1 VGSKTGIRQSFA
13 APARNDCVEI
23 RGARQNN
30 LKGIDLDLPLG
41 KLTVV
46 TGPSGSGKSSLAF
59 ETIYAEGQRRYVETF
74 SPYMRQFLDR
84 MDKPRVDDIR
94 GIPPAIAIEQA
105 NPVKSS
111 RSTVGT
117 MTEINDYLKLLW
129 PHVAKAFCPNCG
141 REIRPETAQSIADQ
155 ILQDCAGKNVLITFW
170 VAVPPKTAPR
180 AFFDFLQQQ
189 GYLRVW
195 IDNQVVR
202 ADVAEPA
209 FGGQPLQVRTADAK
223 HERGRRGRAIQPVGS
238 TGCPPGA
245 ERTDPKIKRLG
256 ARVQVIQDRIAIG
269 EENRARIA
277 EAIETALRFGKGK
290 VNVIPV
296 EAGVSPAKSKN
307 AADAAATTAMPFSIG
322 WHCAYCDLD
331 IRPPTP
337 GLLSFNNP
345 LGACPECR
353 GFGRTISIDLNKAIP
368 DRRLSIKQGV
378 VRVFRGAEFGESQKD
393 LLRACAREEVDINV
407 PFEELPEA
415 DQDFVIEGEK
425 RSGDYT
431 EEDYEHDRWYG
442 VRGFF
447 RWLES
452 KTYKMHVRVLL
463 SRYRAYIT
471 CPRCKGGRYQPEALN
486 YKISIKPEIRTPKS
500 EIVLSLPEFQA
511 LPISDAHDFLRNI
524 EIPAPN
530 KTAQMLRDEIC
541 ARLNYLCEVGVSY
554 LTLDRSTRTLSG
566 GEVQRV
572 NLTTCL
578 GASLVNTLFVMDEP
592 SIGLHPRDVGQ
603 LVRVMRNLRDKGNT
617 LLVVEH
623 EEQIIRAADNLIDL
637 GPGRGEDGGELVW
650 NGPLDDFL
658 ARNGENVGSA
668 GASPAVSHASRDT
681 GIIFGGAPKTALEGA
696 RAPQSLTRDYLTNRK
711 SIRFPKSRRDWT
723 SSIKLVGARQHN
735 LKNIDVDLPLGVFAC
750 VTGVSGSGKSTLI
763 HDVLYRNL
771 LRARGQSSDHQPSQ
785 SYGSAGEPG
794 ACKSVIGAH
803 RIADVVMVDQLPL
816 ARTPR
821 STPILYLGLFDRVR
835 ELFAAR
841 PEAMAQGLTAG
852 AFSFNSGGGRCE
864 RCSGTGYEKIEMQ
877 FLSDLFV
884 RCAECEGKRFQP
896 HVLKVR
902 VQNKSI
908 HDVLELTV
916 SEAIEFFA
924 QIGETTIEPSLGAA
938 RPPLPGRERNEV
950 RVGRATEISNGLKVL
965 EEVGL
970 GYLRLGQPLNTLSGG
985 ESQRLKLVRH
995 LTQTENV
1002 LPASAL
1008 DGLRRG
1014 ERSTPMNREQASNDQ
1029 NRNGEAIGN
1038 LFIFDEPT
1046 TGLHFDDVAM
1056 LLQLFQRLVDRGHS
1070 IVVIEHNLEVIK
1082 CADWIIDLG
1091 PEAGEAGGEV
1101 VATGTPEEIA
1111 RVKHSHTGKFLRDV
1125 LGKGSAGML
1134 PAVRGI
1140 LPRATQRAYA
1150 NDGNEFT
1157 LGAAE
1162 KPSDSMPDGASRM
1175 LALPNQRADGGRDG
1189 AIQIHGAREHNLKNI
1204 DIKIP
1209 REQLVVITG
1218 LSGSGKSTLAFDILF
1233 AEGQRR
1239 FLDSMSPYA
1248 RQFVEQLEKPD
1259 VDLVSG
1265 LPPSVAIEQ
1274 RVTRGGGKSTVATVT
1289 EVYHFLRLLFA
1300 KTGTQFCPDCDLP
1313 VAKQSVASI
1322 VKQIEAAAN
1331 RAPVKVLAPL
1341 VKARKGFHTDVA
1353 HWAERQGFDTLYVD
1367 GRLVPISHFRK
1378 LERFIEHTIDVVVG
1392 MIDRRRVVH
1401 ARDIVR
1407 RALEIGRGT
1416 ARLLD
1421 SKNRLTV
1428 TSTEMSCPG
1437 CGRAFE
1443 ELDPRLFSFNSP
1455 HGACEEC
1462 GGFGE
1467 IWDRELQTAAN
1478 RDGESLLENELAAER
1493 ESEWIEEGEARECP
1507 SCHGS
1512 RLNAVARHVRV
1523 QGFTIDQFTNLSA
1536 SEAARAIDRLK
1547 FKGAH
1552 QTIAAGLLP
1561 EIQQRLL
1568 FMEKVGLGYL
1578 ALGRSAKT
1586 LSGGESQR
1594 IRLAAQLG
1602 SNLRG
1607 VLYVL
1612 DEPTIGL
1619 HPRDNLRLLETLTAL
1634 RNKGNS
1640 LVVVEHDD
1648 ETMRHADHIIDLG
1661 PRAGIHGGE
1670 VVVSGTLRDIERTP
1684 NSETA
1689 RCLKKP
1695 LCHPIRG
1702 SRRSLPDTENWIEIR
1717 SACAN
1722 NLKGIDVRFPVGRLS
1737 VITGI
1742 SGSGKSTLMH
1752 NVIWPAVCEQLK
1764 ERKRAGNG
1772 DLFKLVSGAEE
1783 IEAVYE
1789 VDQSPIGKTSR
1800 STPGTYVKVFD
1811 EIRGLYAQLPVSRV
1825 RGYSASRFSF
1835 NAEGGRC
1842 ETCKGQGAIKLE
1854 MNFLPSSYVPCE
1866 DCHGRRYNPQTL
1878 EVLYNEKS
1886 IGDVMEMTIEEAAQ
1900 FFSAHPK
1907 IARPLSLLLDTGLGY
1922 LKLGQPSPTL
1932 SGGEAQRLKLVTQLK
1947 RGVGRAADERIRKMR
1962 KPGSTLYL
1970 LEEPTI
1976 GLHMADIELLLN
1988 VLHRLVDEG
1997 NTVIVIEHNLSVI
2010 AEADY
2015 IVDLGPEAGD
2025 AGGDLVACGTPEQ
2038 VAKNRVSRTAPFLQK
2053 VLNQSATRVFST

>member
-1 VGSKTGIRQSFA
+1 MGSKIGNRESVTA
-13 APARNDCVEI
+13 ASRTDCIEI

-30 LKGIDLDLPLG
+30 LKGIDIDLPLG

-94 GIPPAIAIEQA
+94 GIPPAIAIEQS
-105 NPVKSS
+105 NPVKTS

-129 PHVAKAFCPNCG
+129 PRVARAFCPNCG
-141 REIRPETAQSIADQ
+141 REIRPETAQSIAEQ
-155 ILQDCAGKNVLITFW
+155 ILRDCAGKNILITFW
-170 VAVPPKTAPR
+170 VAVPVKTAPR
-180 AFFDFLQQQ
+180 TFFDFLQQQ

-195 IDNQVVR
+195 LEDEIVR
-202 ADVAEPA
+202 V
-209 FGGQPLQVRTADAK
+209 DA
-223 HERGRRGRAIQPVGS
+223 
-238 TGCPPGA
+238 
-245 ERTDPKIKRLG
+245 DPKIKRLG
-256 ARVQVIQDRIAIG
+256 ARVQVIQDRIAITG
-269 EENRARIA
+269 ENRPRLV

-290 VNVIPV
+290 VNVIPISENAQRPTSNV
-296 EAGVSPAKSKN
+296 QRSTDHSSPITDYSL
-307 AADAAATTAMPFSIG
+307 PFSTG
-322 WHCAYCDLD
+322 WHCAWCDLD

-337 GLLSFNNP
+337 GLFSFNNP

-353 GFGRTISIDLNKAIP
+353 GFGRTIAIDLNKAIP
-368 DRRLSIKQGV
+368 DRSLSIKQGA

-393 LLRACAREEVDINV
+393 LLRACAREEIDINV
-407 PFEELPEA
+407 PFEELPKA
-415 DQDFVIEGEK
+415 DQDFVIDGER

-431 EEDYEHDRWYG
+431 DEDYENDRWYG

-463 SRYRAYIT
+463 SRYRAYIR
-471 CPRCKGGRYQPEALN
+471 CPRCKGGRYQAETLN
-486 YKISIKPEIRTPKS
+486 YKISAIRDRQSAILLT
-500 EIVLSLPEFQA
+500 LPEFQA
-511 LPISDAHDFLRNI
+511 LSISDARDFLRNLH
-524 EIPAPN
+524 IPAGD

-541 ARLNYLCEVGVSY
+541 ARLNYLCEVGVGY

-578 GASLVNTLFVMDEP
+578 GASLVNALFVMDEP

-603 LVRVMRNLRDKGNT
+603 LVRVMHNLRDKGNT

-637 GPGRGEDGGELVW
+637 GPGRGEHGGELIW
-650 NGPLDDFL
+650 NGPLDSFL
-658 ARNGENVGSA
+658 GGSRSPNA
-668 GASPAVSHASRDT
+668 MASKIAQRSNLSRVAASDV
-681 GIIFGGAPKTALEGA
+681 ASSSEKPNHL
-696 RAPQSLTRDYLTNRK
+696 SLTRDYLTHRK
-711 SIRFPKSRRDWT
+711 SIPVPKLRRKWS
-723 SSIKLVGARQHN
+723 SSIKIIGARQHN
-735 LKNIDVDLPLGVFAC
+735 LKNIDVELPLGVFTC

-771 LRARGQSSDHQPSQ
+771 LRTRGHSSDHQPSVAA
-785 SYGSAGEPG
+785 GTHGFAGEPG
-794 ACKSVIGAH
+794 ACKSVTGAH
-803 RIADVVMVDQLPL
+803 RIRDVMMMDQSPL

-835 ELFAAR
+835 ELFAAQ

-852 AFSFNSGGGRCE
+852 AFSFNSGNGRCE

-896 HVLKVR
+896 HVLKVQLR
-902 VQNKSI
+902 GKSI
-908 HDVLELTV
+908 HEVFQLTV
-916 SEAIEFFA
+916 SEAIHFFSQIDDERGA
-924 QIGETTIEPSLGAA
+924 QISD
-938 RPPLPGRERNEV
+938 
-950 RVGRATEISNGLKVL
+950 GLKVL

-995 LTQTENV
+995 LSD
-1002 LPASAL
+1002 AS
-1008 DGLRRG
+1008 
-1014 ERSTPMNREQASNDQ
+1014 ET
-1029 NRNGEAIGN
+1029 GN

-1056 LLQLFQRLVDRGHS
+1056 LLRLFQRLVDRGHS

-1082 CADWIIDLG
+1082 CADWIVDLG

-1101 VATGTPEEIA
+1101 VATGTPEQIAEIE
-1111 RVKHSHTGKFLRDV
+1111 KSHTGKFVRPALSKSSKALFVIPSRGD
-1125 LGKGSAGML
+1125 GEGSHKVSREL
-1134 PAVRGI
+1134 KRSF
-1140 LPRATQRAYA
+1140 AYA
-1150 NDGNEFT
+1150 QDDNVE
-1157 LGAAE
+1157 LARAAE
-1162 KPSDSMPDGASRM
+1162 TAPRF
-1175 LALPNQRADGGRDG
+1175 RAVGRNG
-1189 AIQIHGAREHNLKNI
+1189 AIHVHGAREHNLKNI
-1204 DIKIP
+1204 DVQIP

-1322 VKQIEAAAN
+1322 VKQIEAAAK
-1331 RAPVKVLAPL
+1331 RGPLKVLAPL

-1353 HWAERQGFDTLYVD
+1353 HWAERQEFDMLYVD
-1367 GRLVPISHFRK
+1367 GKLVPIRNFRR
-1378 LERFIEHTIDVVVG
+1378 LERFKEHTIDVVAGV
-1392 MIDRRRVVH
+1392 IDRKRIAD
-1401 ARDIVR
+1401 AREIAR

-1428 TSTEMSCPG
+1428 MSTEMSCPN

-1455 HGACEEC
+1455 HGACEAC

-1467 IWDRELQTAAN
+1467 IWDQDLQTGDS
-1478 RDGESLLENELAAER
+1478 RDSESVLENELAAER
-1493 ESEWIEEGEARECP
+1493 ESEWIKEGEARECP

-1523 QGFTIDQFTNLSA
+1523 QGYTIDQFTNLSA
-1536 SEAARAIDRLK
+1536 GEAARRIDRLK
-1547 FKGAH
+1547 FKGTH

-1561 EIQQRLL
+1561 EIQQRLR

-1619 HPRDNLRLLETLTAL
+1619 HPRDNVRLLETLTAL

-1640 LVVVEHDD
+1640 LIIVEHDE
-1648 ETMRHADHIIDLG
+1648 ETMRRADHIVDLG
-1661 PRAGIHGGE
+1661 PRAGIRGGE
-1670 VVVSGTLRDIERTP
+1670 VVATGTLRDIERNP

-1689 RCLKKP
+1689 RCLKAP
-1695 LCHPIRG
+1695 VRHPIRG
-1702 SRRSLPDTENWIEIR
+1702 SRRSLRGVETWIEVR
-1717 SACAN
+1717 GARVH
-1722 NLKGIDVRFPVGRLS
+1722 NLKNIDVRFPVGRLS

-1752 NVIWPAVCEQLK
+1752 DVIFPTVRVSLGSA
-1764 ERKRAGNG
+1764 RIPRAGERVSQSRTSSTK
-1772 DLFKLVSGAEE
+1772 DSESYFKESLFRRDAETNTQDACASQ

-1811 EIRGLYAQLPVSRV
+1811 EIRNLYAQLPVSRV

-1842 ETCKGQGAIKLE
+1842 ETCKGQGVIKLE

-1866 DCHGRRYNPQTL
+1866 DCRGRRYNPQTL

-1886 IGDVMEMTIEEAAQ
+1886 IGDVMEMTIE
-1900 FFSAHPK
+1900 
-1907 IARPLSLLLDTGLGY
+1907 
-1922 LKLGQPSPTL
+1922 
-1932 SGGEAQRLKLVTQLK
+1932 
-1947 RGVGRAADERIRKMR
+1947 
-1962 KPGSTLYL
+1962 
-1970 LEEPTI
+1970 
-1976 GLHMADIELLLN
+1976 
-1988 VLHRLVDEG
+1988 
-1997 NTVIVIEHNLSVI
+1997 
-2010 AEADY
+2010 
-2015 IVDLGPEAGD
+2015 
-2025 AGGDLVACGTPEQ
+2025 
-2038 VAKNRVSRTAPFLQK
+2038 
-2053 VLNQSATRVFST
+2053 

>member
-1 VGSKTGIRQSFA
+1 MGRKQGLA

-129 PHVAKAFCPNCG
+129 PHVATAFCPNCG

-202 ADVAEPA
+202 VDV
-209 FGGQPLQVRTADAK
+209 
-223 HERGRRGRAIQPVGS
+223 
-238 TGCPPGA
+238 
-245 ERTDPKIKRLG
+245 DPKIKRLG

-290 VNVIPV
+290 INVIAIL
-296 EAGVSPAKSKN
+296 ENAQHSTDQESPITN
-307 AADAAATTAMPFSIG
+307 HEFPFSIG

-345 LGACPECR
+345 LGACPKCR
-353 GFGRTISIDLNKAIP
+353 GFGRTVSIDLNKAIP

-393 LLRACAREEVDINV
+393 LLRACAREEVDSNV

-415 DQDFVIEGEK
+415 DQHFVIEGEK
-425 RSGDYT
+425 RSGNYT

-471 CPRCKGGRYQPEALN
+471 CPSCKGGRYQPEALN
-486 YKISIKPEIRTPKS
+486 YKISTKSEIRNPES
-500 EIVLSLPEFQA
+500 EIVLSIPEFQG
-511 LPISDAHDFLRNI
+511 LPISDARDFLRNI
-524 EIPAPN
+524 EIPASN

-603 LVRVMRNLRDKGNT
+603 LVRVMHNLRDKGNT

-637 GPGRGEDGGELVW
+637 GPGRGEQGGELVW
-650 NGPLDDFL
+650 NGTLDDFL
-658 ARNGENVGSA
+658 ASNGRKVASA
-668 GASPAVSHASRDT
+668 C
-681 GIIFGGAPKTALEGA
+681 
-696 RAPQSLTRDYLTNRK
+696 APQSLTRDYLAGKK
-711 SIRFPKSRRDWT
+711 SIPVPKSRRNST
-723 SSIKLVGARQHN
+723 SSIKIVGARQHN
-735 LKNIDVDLPLGVFAC
+735 LKNIDVDLPLGVFTC

-771 LRARGQSSDHQPSQ
+771 LRARGQSSDQ
-785 SYGSAGEPG
+785 EPG

-803 RIADVVMVDQLPL
+803 RMADVVMVDQAPL

-835 ELFAAR
+835 ELFAAQ
-841 PEAMAQGLTAG
+841 PEAMARGLTPG
-852 AFSFNSGGGRCE
+852 AFSFNSGSGRCE

-884 RCAECEGKRFQP
+884 RCAECEGKRFQA

-902 VQNKSI
+902 LHGKSI

-916 SEAIEFFA
+916 SEAIQFFA
-924 QIGETTIEPSLGAA
+924 QIDDERGAQ
-938 RPPLPGRERNEV
+938 
-950 RVGRATEISNGLKVL
+950 ISSGLSVL

-985 ESQRLKLVRH
+985 ESQRLKLVGY
-995 LTQTENV
+995 LAQTENV
-1002 LPASAL
+1002 QCL
-1008 DGLRRG
+1008 
-1014 ERSTPMNREQASNDQ
+1014 TPINREAASNAQRQD
-1029 NRNGEAIGN
+1029 GKAIGN

-1046 TGLHFDDVAM
+1046 TGLHFDDVAT
-1056 LLQLFQRLVDRGHS
+1056 LLQLFHRLVDCGHS

-1101 VATGTPEEIA
+1101 VATGTPEQIA
-1111 RVKHSHTGKFLRDV
+1111 KIEQSHTGKFLRRV
-1125 LGKGSAGML
+1125 LTKSL
-1134 PAVRGI
+1134 
-1140 LPRATQRAYA
+1140 
-1150 NDGNEFT
+1150 E
-1157 LGAAE
+1157 
-1162 KPSDSMPDGASRM
+1162 
-1175 LALPNQRADGGRDG
+1175 ALPVTPSTESFRGQGPHKSLRELERSFIYAQDDSVELARAADTAPPFRALGRNG
-1189 AIQIHGAREHNLKNI
+1189 VIHVHGAREHNLKNI

-1209 REQLVVITG
+1209 RERLVVITG

-1248 RQFVEQLEKPD
+1248 RQFVEQLEKPE

-1313 VAKQSVASI
+1313 VAKQNVASI
-1322 VKQIEAAAN
+1322 VKQVEAAAK
-1331 RAPVKVLAPL
+1331 PGPLKVLAPL

-1353 HWAERQGFDTLYVD
+1353 QWAERQGFDALFVD

-1378 LERFIEHTIDVVVG
+1378 LERFKEHTIDVVVG
-1392 MIDRRRVVH
+1392 TIDRRRIAY
-1401 ARDIVR
+1401 ARDVVR

-1467 IWDRELQTAAN
+1467 IWHRDLQTAAS
-1478 RDGESLLENELAAER
+1478 RDGESLLESELAAER
-1493 ESEWIEEGEARECP
+1493 ESEWIEEGEARDCP
-1507 SCHGS
+1507 SCRGS

-1523 QGFTIDQFTNLSA
+1523 QGYTIDQFTDLSA
-1536 SEAARAIDRLK
+1536 SEAARTVDRLK
-1547 FKGAH
+1547 FKGPH
-1552 QTIAAGLLP
+1552 QTIAAGLVP
-1561 EIQQRLL
+1561 EIQQRLR

-1670 VVVSGTLRDIERTP
+1670 VVITGTLRDVAKNP
-1684 NSETA
+1684 KSETA
-1689 RCLKKP
+1689 RCLNTP
-1695 LCHPIRG
+1695 LCHPTRG
-1702 SRRSLPDTENWIEIR
+1702 SRRSLRDTENWIEIR
-1717 SACAN
+1717 GARAN

-1752 NVIWPAVCEQLK
+1752 DVLLPAVRASLGSA
-1764 ERKRAGNG
+1764 RVSRAGERVPRSRTSSTVAKNSELYFKES
-1772 DLFKLVSGAEE
+1772 LFRRDAETNTRDACAIQKIRATRV

-1811 EIRGLYAQLPVSRV
+1811 EIRNLYAQLPVSRV

-1842 ETCKGQGAIKLE
+1842 ETCKGQGVIKLE

-1866 DCHGRRYNPQTL
+1866 DCHGRRYNPQT
-1878 EVLYNEKS
+1878 
-1886 IGDVMEMTIEEAAQ
+1886 
-1900 FFSAHPK
+1900 
-1907 IARPLSLLLDTGLGY
+1907 
-1922 LKLGQPSPTL
+1922 
-1932 SGGEAQRLKLVTQLK
+1932 
-1947 RGVGRAADERIRKMR
+1947 
-1962 KPGSTLYL
+1962 
-1970 LEEPTI
+1970 
-1976 GLHMADIELLLN
+1976 
-1988 VLHRLVDEG
+1988 
-1997 NTVIVIEHNLSVI
+1997 
-2010 AEADY
+2010 
-2015 IVDLGPEAGD
+2015 
-2025 AGGDLVACGTPEQ
+2025 
-2038 VAKNRVSRTAPFLQK
+2038 
-2053 VLNQSATRVFST
+2053 

>member
-1 VGSKTGIRQSFA
+1 MGSKIASTEHLRL
-13 APARNDCVEI
+13 PVARDCIEI

-30 LKGIDLDLPLG
+30 LKGVDVDLPLG

-129 PHVAKAFCPNCG
+129 PRVARAFCPSCD
-141 REIRPETAQSIADQ
+141 REIRPETAQSISQ
-155 ILQDCAGKNVLITFW
+155 QVLHDCAGKTVLVTFW
-170 VAVPPKTAPR
+170 VVVPPKTEPR
-180 AFFDFLQQQ
+180 KFFEFLQQQ

-195 IDNQVVR
+195 IDNQIVR
-202 ADVAEPA
+202 VDV
-209 FGGQPLQVRTADAK
+209 
-223 HERGRRGRAIQPVGS
+223 
-238 TGCPPGA
+238 
-245 ERTDPKIKRLG
+245 DPKLKRLG
-256 ARVQVIQDRIAIG
+256 GRVQVVQDRITVS
-269 EENRARIA
+269 EENRARLV
-277 EAIETALRFGKGK
+277 EAVETALRFGKGK
-290 VNVIPV
+290 VNIIPSS
-296 EAGVSPAKSKN
+296 EN
-307 AADAAATTAMPFSIG
+307 AQRPTDHRSLITDHELPFSTG
-322 WHCAYCDLD
+322 WHCAHCDLD

-337 GLLSFNNP
+337 GLFSFNNP

-353 GFGRTISIDLNKAIP
+353 GFGRTIAIDLNKAIP
-368 DRRLSIKQGV
+368 NRRLSIKQGV
-378 VRVFRGAEFGESQKD
+378 VRVFRGAEFGESHKD
-393 LLRACAREEVDINV
+393 LLRACARKEIDINV
-407 PFEELPEA
+407 PFEELPKA
-415 DQDFVIEGEK
+415 DQNFVIEGEK
-425 RSGDYT
+425 RSGGYT
-431 EEDYEHDRWYG
+431 DEDYENDRWYG
-442 VRGFF
+442 VCGFF

-471 CPRCKGGRYQPEALN
+471 CPSCNGGRYQPEALN
-486 YKISIKPEIRTPKS
+486 YKISAKS
-500 EIVLSLPEFQA
+500 EIRNSKSEIQLTLPEFQA
-511 LPISDAHDFLRNI
+511 LSISDARDFLTAI
-524 EIPAPN
+524 EVPSN
-530 KTAQMLRDEIC
+530 DSTARMLADEIC
-541 ARLNYLCEVGVSY
+541 VRLNYLCEVGVGY

-592 SIGLHPRDVGQ
+592 SIGLHPRDVGR
-603 LVRVMRNLRDKGNT
+603 LVRVMHNLRDKGNT

-623 EEQIIRAADNLIDL
+623 EEQIIRAADNLIDV
-637 GPGRGEDGGELVW
+637 GPGRGEHGGELVW
-650 NGPLDDFL
+650 NGTLDQFL
-658 ARNGENVGSA
+658 NGSRSSNAMATKIAERSSSGRVA
-668 GASPAVSHASRDT
+668 AFDIASSSEKPIR
-681 GIIFGGAPKTALEGA
+681 
-696 RAPQSLTRDYLTNRK
+696 RSLTRDYLTNRK
-711 SIRFPKSRRDWT
+711 SISVPTSRRKWT
-723 SSIKLVGARQHN
+723 SSIKIVGARQHN
-735 LKNIDVDLPLGVFAC
+735 LKSIDADLPIGVFTC
-750 VTGVSGSGKSTLI
+750 VSGVSGSGKSTLI

-771 LRARGQSSDHQPSQ
+771 LIAKGQSSDSD
-785 SYGSAGEPG
+785 PG
-794 ACKSVIGAH
+794 ACKSVTGAH
-803 RIADVVMVDQLPL
+803 RVRDVIMVDQAPL

-821 STPILYLGLFDRVR
+821 STPLLYLGLYDRVR
-835 ELFAAR
+835 ELFAAQ
-841 PEAMAQGLTAG
+841 PEAMSQGLTAG
-852 AFSFNSGGGRCE
+852 TFSFNSGSGRCE

-896 HVLKVR
+896 HVLKVQLR
-902 VQNKSI
+902 GKSI
-908 HDVLELTV
+908 HDLLKLTV
-916 SEAIEFFA
+916 SEAIAFFA
-924 QIGETTIEPSLGAA
+924 QIGENKTLCEPLG
-938 RPPLPGRERNEV
+938 
-950 RVGRATEISNGLKVL
+950 VL
-965 EEVGL
+965 EELGL

-985 ESQRLKLVRH
+985 ESQRLKLVGH
-995 LTQTENV
+995 LAETDNAQ
-1002 LPASAL
+1002 
-1008 DGLRRG
+1008 
-1014 ERSTPMNREQASNDQ
+1014 RSTPNVQRPIDGQSAIHSSQ
-1029 NRNGEAIGN
+1029 CAIGN

-1056 LLQLFQRLVDRGHS
+1056 LLRLFQRLVDRGHS

-1091 PEAGEAGGEV
+1091 PEAGDAGGDV
-1101 VATGTPEEIA
+1101 VAVGTPQQIA
-1111 RVKHSHTGKFLRDV
+1111 TIEKSHTGKFLRQVLSKSGRALDV
-1125 LGKGSAGML
+1125 IPSREDGEA
-1134 PAVRGI
+1134 
-1140 LPRATQRAYA
+1140 PRKVPRELERSFAYA
-1150 NDGNEFT
+1150 QDDNVEMAR
-1157 LGAAE
+1157 AAE
-1162 KPSDSMPDGASRM
+1162 EASHF
-1175 LALPNQRADGGRDG
+1175 LVNGVNG
-1189 AIQIHGAREHNLKNI
+1189 AIQVHGAREHNLKNI
-1204 DIKIP
+1204 DVKIP
-1209 REQLVVITG
+1209 REQMVVITG

-1313 VAKQSVASI
+1313 VEKQSLATI
-1322 VKQIEAAAN
+1322 AKQIESTAK
-1331 RAPVKVLAPL
+1331 RGRVRVLAPL
-1341 VKARKGFHTDVA
+1341 VKARKGFHTEVA
-1353 HWAERQGFDTLYVD
+1353 RWAERQGFDTLYVD
-1367 GRLVPISHFRK
+1367 GKLVPISRFRK
-1378 LERFIEHTIDVVVG
+1378 LERFKEHTIDVVVG
-1392 MIDRRRVVH
+1392 LIDRKRI
-1401 ARDIVR
+1401 AETRDVVR

-1416 ARLLD
+1416 GRLLD
-1421 SKNRLTV
+1421 SKGRLTV
-1428 TSTEMSCPG
+1428 VSTEMSCPN

-1467 IWDRELQTAAN
+1467 IWDQDLQTAASP
-1478 RDGESLLENELAAER
+1478 DGESVLETELAAER

-1523 QGFTIDQFTNLSA
+1523 QGYNIDQLTKLSA
-1536 SEAARAIDRLK
+1536 SEAARKIEKLK
-1547 FKGAH
+1547 FRGTH
-1552 QTIAAGLLP
+1552 QTIAGGLVP
-1561 EIQQRLL
+1561 EIQQRLR

-1619 HPRDNLRLLETLTAL
+1619 HPRDNLRLLDTLTAL

-1640 LVVVEHDD
+1640 LIIVEHDE
-1648 ETMRHADHIIDLG
+1648 ETMRRADHIVDLG
-1661 PRAGIHGGE
+1661 PRAGVHGGE
-1670 VVVSGTLRDIERTP
+1670 VVVTGTLGDVEG
-1684 NSETA
+1684 NAHSETA
-1689 RCLKKP
+1689 RCLKSP

-1702 SRRSLPDTENWIEIR
+1702 SRRSLRDVENWIEVR
-1717 SACAN
+1717 GASAN
-1722 NLKGIDVRFPVGRLS
+1722 NLKDIDVRFPLGRLS

-1752 NVIWPAVCEQLK
+1752 DVIWPAVCEQLK
-1764 ERKRAGNG
+1764 QRKRAGNG
-1772 DLFKLVSGAEE
+1772 DLFKLVSGAQE

-1800 STPGTYVKVFD
+1800 STPGTYIKVFD
-1811 EIRGLYAQLPVSRV
+1811 EIRNLYAQLPVSRV

-1842 ETCKGQGAIKLE
+1842 ETCKGQGVIKLE
-1854 MNFLPSSYVPCE
+1854 MNFLPRSYVPCE
-1866 DCHGRRYNPQTL
+1866 GCGGKRYNPQTL
-1878 EVLYNEKS
+1878 EVLYNDKS
-1886 IGDVMEMTIEEAAQ
+1886 IGDVMEMTIEEAAE

-1907 IARPLSLLLDTGLGY
+1907 IARALSLLVDTGLGY

-1947 RGVGRAADERIRKMR
+1947 RGVSRAADERIRKMR
-1962 KPGSTLYL
+1962 RPGSTLYL

-1976 GLHMADIELLLN
+1976 GLHMADIELLLK

-2015 IVDLGPEAGD
+2015 IVDLGPEAGAD
-2025 AGGDLVACGTPEQ
+2025 GGKVVACGTPEQ
-2038 VAKNRVSRTAPFLQK
+2038 VAKNRVSRTAPFLRK
-2053 VLNQSATRVFST
+2053 VLNRSRAKAALSS

>member
-1 VGSKTGIRQSFA
+1 
-13 APARNDCVEI
+13 
-23 RGARQNN
+23 
-30 LKGIDLDLPLG
+30 
-41 KLTVV
+41 
-46 TGPSGSGKSSLAF
+46 
-59 ETIYAEGQRRYVETF
+59 
-74 SPYMRQFLDR
+74 
-84 MDKPRVDDIR
+84 
-94 GIPPAIAIEQA
+94 
-105 NPVKSS
+105 
-111 RSTVGT
+111 

-129 PHVAKAFCPNCG
+129 PRIAHAFCPSCS
-141 REIRPETAQSIADQ
+141 REIRPETAQSVAEQVFGHFEGRGGSPNRSRAIEVNRPYLGPDNEK
-155 ILQDCAGKNVLITFW
+155 IVLITFW
-170 VAVPPKTAPR
+170 VAVPSETEPR
-180 AFFDFLQQQ
+180 EFFDFLQQQ

-195 IDNQVVR
+195 IDNKVVR
-202 ADVAEPA
+202 VD
-209 FGGQPLQVRTADAK
+209 
-223 HERGRRGRAIQPVGS
+223 
-238 TGCPPGA
+238 
-245 ERTDPKIKRLG
+245 DPNSKIKRLG
-256 ARVQVIQDRIAIG
+256 ARVQVVQDRIAITR
-269 EENRARIA
+269 ENRGRLV

-290 VNVIPV
+290 INVIQISENAERPAPDAQRRTGPRPV
-296 EAGVSPAKSKN
+296 RRSLGEGGSLIT
-307 AADAAATTAMPFSIG
+307 DHQFPFSTG
-322 WHCAYCDLD
+322 WHCAWCDLD
-331 IRPPTP
+331 IRPPTV
-337 GLLSFNNP
+337 GLFSFNNP
-345 LGACPECR
+345 LGACPDCR
-353 GFGRTISIDLNKAIP
+353 GFGRTIAIDLNKAIP
-368 DRRLSIKQGV
+368 DRSLSIKQGV
-378 VRVFRGAEFGESQKD
+378 VRVFRGVEFGESQKD
-393 LLRACAREEVDINV
+393 LLRACAREEININV
-407 PFEELPEA
+407 PFDELPKA
-415 DQDFVIEGEK
+415 DQDFVIEGER
-425 RSGDYT
+425 RSGEYT
-431 EEDYEHDRWYG
+431 DEDYEDDRWYG

-463 SRYRAYIT
+463 SRYRAYVT
-471 CPRCKGGRYQPEALN
+471 CPKCNGGRYQPEALN
-486 YKISIKPEIRTPKS
+486 YRISSATVSVTNGRNRKAEACAT
-500 EIVLSLPEFQA
+500 LTLPQFQA
-511 LPISDAHDFLRNI
+511 LSISDARDLLRAI
-524 EIPAPN
+524 EGSPDD

-541 ARLNYLCEVGVSY
+541 ARLNYLCEVGVGY

-578 GASLVNTLFVMDEP
+578 GASLANTLFVMDEP

-603 LVRVMRNLRDKGNT
+603 LVRVMHNLRDKGNT

-637 GPGRGEDGGELVW
+637 GPGRGEHGGDLVW
-650 NGPLDDFL
+650 NGPLEEFISRDY
-658 ARNGENVGSA
+658 ANPGSA
-668 GASPAVSHASRDT
+668 RILPSRTFQGHAS
-681 GIIFGGAPKTALEGA
+681 GAEFKAKRFHTQKSSSPQNVATSTLQAC
-696 RAPQSLTRDYLTNRK
+696 APQSLTRDYLTNRK
-711 SIRFPKSRRDWT
+711 SISIPKTRRKWT
-723 SSIKLVGARQHN
+723 SSVNILGAREHN
-735 LKNIDVDLPLGVFAC
+735 LKNIDVELPLGVFTC

-771 LRARGQSSDHQPSQ
+771 LRAKGQSSDQES
-785 SYGSAGEPG
+785 G
-794 ACKSVIGAH
+794 ACKSITGTH
-803 RIADVVMVDQLPL
+803 RIGDVVMVNQSLL

-821 STPILYLGLFDRVR
+821 STPILYLGLFDQVR
-835 ELFAAR
+835 ELFAAQ
-841 PEAMAQGLTAG
+841 PEAMAQGLTASS
-852 AFSFNSGGGRCE
+852 FSFNSGNGRCE

-877 FLSDLFV
+877 FLSDLYV

-902 VQNKSI
+902 LHEKSI

-916 SEAIEFFA
+916 SEAIQFFA
-924 QIGETTIEPSLGAA
+924 QTAEDCGA
-938 RPPLPGRERNEV
+938 R
-950 RVGRATEISNGLKVL
+950 ISNGLKVL
-965 EEVGL
+965 DEVGL

-985 ESQRLKLVRH
+985 ESQRLKLVGH
-995 LTQTENV
+995 LSD
-1002 LPASAL
+1002 AS
-1008 DGLRRG
+1008 GTR
-1014 ERSTPMNREQASNDQ
+1014 
-1029 NRNGEAIGN
+1029 N

-1070 IVVIEHNLEVIK
+1070 LVVIEHNLEVIK

-1091 PEAGEAGGEV
+1091 PEAGDAGGEV
-1101 VATGTPEEIA
+1101 VATGTPEEITK
-1111 RVKHSHTGKFLRDV
+1111 VENSHTGKFLRDV
-1125 LGKGSAGML
+1125 LGSAGAS
-1134 PAVRGI
+1134 PAARGAP
-1140 LPRATQRAYA
+1140 PRTHAISRYA
-1150 NDGNEFT
+1150 DEDGEPA
-1157 LGAAE
+1157 LRAAE
-1162 KPSDSMPDGASRM
+1162 EPFDEASNGTGEAPAPPKRKT
-1175 LALPNQRADGGRDG
+1175 NGE
-1189 AIQIHGAREHNLKNI
+1189 IHVRGAREHNLKNI
-1204 DIKIP
+1204 DLKIP

-1218 LSGSGKSTLAFDILF
+1218 LSGSGKSTVAFDILF

-1259 VDLVSG
+1259 VDLVTG
-1265 LPPSVAIEQ
+1265 LPPTVAIEQ

-1289 EVYHFLRLLFA
+1289 EIYHFLRLLFA

-1313 VAKQSVASI
+1313 VQKQSAASI
-1322 VKQIEAAAN
+1322 VKQIETAAK
-1331 RAPVKVLAPL
+1331 RGPLKVLAPL
-1341 VKARKGFHTDVA
+1341 VKARKGFHSDVA
-1353 HWAERQGFDTLYVD
+1353 RWAERQGFDTLYVD
-1367 GRLVPISHFRK
+1367 GKLVPVAQFRK
-1378 LERFIEHTIDVVVG
+1378 LERFKEHTIDVVVG
-1392 MIDRRRVVH
+1392 VIDRRRIDN
-1401 ARDIVR
+1401 ARDITR
-1407 RALEIGRGT
+1407 RALDIGRGT

-1421 SKNRLTV
+1421 SRNRLTV
-1428 TSTEMSCPG
+1428 VSTEMSCPN

-1455 HGACEEC
+1455 HGMCEEC

-1467 IWDRELQTAAN
+1467 IWDKDVQTGAN
-1478 RDGESLLENELAAER
+1478 RDGESVLENELAAER
-1493 ESEWIEEGEARECP
+1493 ESEWIDEGEARECP

-1512 RLNAVARHVRV
+1512 RLNAEARHVQV
-1523 QGFTIDQFTNLSA
+1523 HGYTIDQFTDLSA
-1536 SEAARAIDRLK
+1536 GEAARAIGKLK
-1547 FKGAH
+1547 FKGRD
-1552 QTIAAGLLP
+1552 QTVAAGLIP
-1561 EIQQRLL
+1561 EVEQRLR
-1568 FMEKVGLGYL
+1568 FMETVGLGYL

-1619 HPRDNLRLLETLTAL
+1619 HPRDNQRLLETLTAL

-1640 LVVVEHDD
+1640 LIVVEHDE

-1670 VVVSGTLRDIERTP
+1670 VVVSGTLSDVQKNR

-1689 RCLKKP
+1689 RCLKSQP
-1695 LCHPIRG
+1695 CHPIRG
-1702 SRRSLPDTENWIEIR
+1702 SRRSLRDVENWIEIR
-1717 SACAN
+1717 GARAN
-1722 NLKGIDVRFPVGRLS
+1722 NLKDIDVRFPVGRLS

-1752 NVIWPAVCEQLK
+1752 EELLPRIRETLGSARLQ
-1764 ERKRAGNG
+1764 RAGEGILPSRTSQLRLWDDKIGKKKSSLPQNAATST
-1772 DLFKLVSGAEE
+1772 LQACAPQNVNW

-1811 EIRGLYAQLPVSRV
+1811 EIRNLYAQLPVSRM

-1842 ETCKGQGAIKLE
+1842 ETCKGQGVIKLE
-1854 MNFLPSSYVPCE
+1854 MSFLPSSYVSCE
-1866 DCHGRRYNPQTL
+1866 DCHGSRYNAQTL

-1907 IARPLSLLLDTGLGY
+1907 IARPLSLLVDTGLGY

-1947 RGVGRAADERIRKMR
+1947 RGVSRAANERIRKMR

-2015 IVDLGPEAGD
+2015 IVDLGPEAG
-2025 AGGDLVACGTPEQ
+2025 ANGGEVVACGTPEQ
-2038 VAKNRVSRTAPFLQK
+2038 VAKNRVSRTAPFLRK
-2053 VLNQSATRVFST
+2053 VLNILRATTPLLSRAERRTTPSKSP

>member
-1 VGSKTGIRQSFA
+1 MGSKVAEKKCLTAVA
-13 APARNDCVEI
+13 AATCIEI

-30 LKGIDLDLPLG
+30 LKGVDLDLPLG

-129 PHVAKAFCPNCG
+129 PRVAKAFCPSCG
-141 REIRPETAQSIADQ
+141 REIRPETAKSIADEV
-155 ILQDCAGKNVLITFW
+155 LRDCADKNVLITFW
-170 VAVPPKTAPR
+170 VAVPAKTEPR
-180 AFFDFLQQQ
+180 TFFEFLQQQ

-195 IDNQVVR
+195 IDNEVVR
-202 ADVAEPA
+202 V
-209 FGGQPLQVRTADAK
+209 DA
-223 HERGRRGRAIQPVGS
+223 
-238 TGCPPGA
+238 
-245 ERTDPKIKRLG
+245 DPKKVKRLG
-256 ARVQVIQDRIAIG
+256 ARVQVVQDRIAIT
-269 EENRARIA
+269 EENRTRLV
-277 EAIETALRFGKGK
+277 EALETALRFGKGK
-290 VNVIPV
+290 VNIVAV
-296 EAGVSPAKSKN
+296 EAAVSAANQTN
-307 AADAAATTAMPFSIG
+307 AAGTAATTVSEHPFSTG
-322 WHCAYCDLD
+322 WHCPHCDVD

-337 GLLSFNNP
+337 GLFTFNNP
-345 LGACPECR
+345 LGACPGCR
-353 GFGRTISIDLNKAIP
+353 GFGRTITIDLNKAIP
-368 DRRLSIKQGV
+368 DRSRSIKQGV
-378 VRVFRGAEFGESQKD
+378 VRVFRGNEFGNSQKD
-393 LLRACAREEVDINV
+393 LLRACAREEIDISV
-407 PFEELPEA
+407 PFEELPKA
-415 DQDFVIEGEK
+415 DQEFVISGEK
-425 RSGDYT
+425 RSGEYT
-431 EEDYEHDRWYG
+431 EDDYENDRWYG

-452 KTYKMHVRVLL
+452 QVYKMHMRVLL
-463 SRYRAYIT
+463 SRYRAYTT
-471 CPRCKGGRYQPEALN
+471 CPSCNGGRFQPEALN
-486 YKISIKPEIRTPKS
+486 YKIVVGKD
-500 EIVLSLPEFQA
+500 LFALPEFAA
-511 LPISDAHDFLRNI
+511 LSISGARDLLAKI
-524 EIPAPN
+524 EISSGDS
-530 KTAQMLRDEIC
+530 TAGMLRDEIC

-592 SIGLHPRDVGQ
+592 SIGLHPRDIGR
-603 LVRVMRNLRDKGNT
+603 LVRVMHNLRDRGNT

-623 EEQIIRAADNLIDL
+623 EEQIIRAADNLIDI
-637 GPGRGEDGGELVW
+637 GPGRGERGGELVF
-650 NGPLDDFL
+650 NGTLDQLLF
-658 ARNGENVGSA
+658 RKN
-668 GASPAVSHASRDT
+668 
-681 GIIFGGAPKTALEGA
+681 
-696 RAPQSLTRDYLTNRK
+696 SLTGAYLSGRK
-711 SIRFPKSRRDWT
+711 TIPVPKKRRRST
-723 SSIKLVGARQHN
+723 SSIKITGAREHN
-735 LKNIDVDLPLGVFAC
+735 LKNIDVDLPLGVFTC

-771 LRARGQSSDHQPSQ
+771 LIAKGQATDQE
-785 SYGSAGEPG
+785 AG
-794 ACKSVIGAH
+794 ACKSVSGAH
-803 RIADVVMVDQLPL
+803 RIGEVVMVDQSSL

-821 STPILYLGLFDRVR
+821 STPILYLGLYDRVR
-835 ELFAAR
+835 ELFAAQ
-841 PEAMAQGLTAG
+841 PEAMSQGLTAS
-852 AFSFNSGGGRCE
+852 AFSFNSGSGRCE
-864 RCSGTGYEKIEMQ
+864 RCSGTGFEKIEMQ
-877 FLSDLFV
+877 FLSDLYV
-884 RCAECEGKRFQP
+884 RCAECEGKRFQT
-896 HVLKVR
+896 HVLKIKLHG
-902 VQNKSI
+902 KSI

-916 SEAIEFFA
+916 SQAIQFFA
-924 QIGETTIEPSLGAA
+924 QIGEEKTLSD
-938 RPPLPGRERNEV
+938 PLD
-950 RVGRATEISNGLKVL
+950 VL
-965 EEVGL
+965 DEVGL

-995 LTQTENV
+995 LAESKTAADVEGNG
-1002 LPASAL
+1002 
-1008 DGLRRG
+1008 DGAR
-1014 ERSTPMNREQASNDQ
+1014 
-1029 NRNGEAIGN
+1029 GN

-1056 LLQLFQRLVDRGHS
+1056 LLQVFQRLVERGNS
-1070 IVVIEHNLEVIK
+1070 IIVIEHNLEVIK
-1082 CADWIIDLG
+1082 SADWIVDLG
-1091 PEAGEAGGEV
+1091 PEAGDDGGEV
-1101 VATGTPEEIA
+1101 VGVGTPEQIA
-1111 RVKHSHTGKFLRDV
+1111 KIDNSHTGRFLRNV
-1125 LGKGSAGML
+1125 IPSGKASPARTEGPRKSARKFERSF
-1134 PAVRGI
+1134 AC
-1140 LPRATQRAYA
+1140 AQ
-1150 NDGNEFT
+1150 DDSEEFAR
-1157 LGAAE
+1157 AAE
-1162 KPSDSMPDGASRM
+1162 TAPRFRINGT
-1175 LALPNQRADGGRDG
+1175 NG
-1189 AIQIHGAREHNLKNI
+1189 AIGIHGAREHNLKNI
-1204 DIKIP
+1204 DVTIP
-1209 REQLVVITG
+1209 RDQMVVITG

-1259 VDLVSG
+1259 VDLVTG

-1313 VAKQSVASI
+1313 VEKQSLAAI
-1322 VKQIEAAAN
+1322 VKQIETAAKKGAL
-1331 RAPVKVLAPL
+1331 KVLAPV

-1353 HWAERQGFDTLYVD
+1353 RWAERQAFDTLYVD
-1367 GRLVPISHFRK
+1367 GALIPIAQFRR
-1378 LERFIEHTIDVVVG
+1378 LERFKEHSIAVVVG
-1392 MIDRRRVVH
+1392 VIDAKRIAK
-1401 ARDIVR
+1401 ARNLAQ

-1416 ARLLD
+1416 AHLLD

-1428 TSTEMSCPG
+1428 MSTEMSCPN

-1467 IWDRELQTAAN
+1467 IWDQEFQTGADDN
-1478 RDGESLLENELAAER
+1478 SDSVLENELAAER
-1493 ESEWIEEGEARECP
+1493 ESEWIDATEAQECP

-1523 QGFTIDQFTNLSA
+1523 QGQTIDQFTNLSA
-1536 SEAARAIDRLK
+1536 SEAARKIDKLK
-1547 FKGAH
+1547 FRGTQ
-1552 QTIAAGLLP
+1552 QTIAADLIP
-1561 EIQQRLL
+1561 EIRQRLR
-1568 FMEKVGLGYL
+1568 FMENVGLGYL

-1619 HPRDNLRLLETLTAL
+1619 HSRDNLRLLDTLAAL
-1634 RNKGNS
+1634 REKGNS
-1640 LVVVEHDD
+1640 LVIVEHDE
-1648 ETMRHADHIIDLG
+1648 ETMRRADYIVDLG
-1661 PRAGIHGGE
+1661 PRAGSHGGE
-1670 VVVSGTLRDIERTP
+1670 VVATGTLRDLERSK
-1684 NSETA
+1684 NSETG
-1689 RCLKKP
+1689 RCLKTP
-1695 LCHPIRG
+1695 LSHPTRK
-1702 SRRSLPDTENWIEIR
+1702 SRRSLGAVDNWIQVHGAR
-1717 SACAN
+1717 AN
-1722 NLKGIDVRFPVGRLS
+1722 NLKDVDVRFPVGRLS

-1752 NVIWPAVCEQLK
+1752 DVLLPAVIEQLEK
-1764 ERKRAGNG
+1764 RKRSGNG
-1772 DLFKLVSGAEE
+1772 DLFKLVSGTEE
-1783 IEAVYE
+1783 IEAIYE

-1800 STPGTYVKVFD
+1800 STPGTYIKVFD
-1811 EIRGLYAQLPVSRV
+1811 EIRNLYAQLPVSRM

-1842 ETCKGQGAIKLE
+1842 ESCKGQGVIKLE
-1854 MNFLPSSYVPCE
+1854 MNFLPEALVPCE
-1866 DCHGRRYNPQTL
+1866 DCGGRRYNPQTL

-1886 IGDVMEMTIEEAAQ
+1886 IGDVMEMTIEEAAE
-1900 FFSAHPK
+1900 FFRAHPK
-1907 IARPLSLLLDTGLGY
+1907 IARPLSLLVETGLGY

-1947 RGVGRAADERIRKMR
+1947 RGVGRAENERIRKMR

-1976 GLHMADIELLLN
+1976 GLHMADIDLLLK

-2015 IVDLGPEAGD
+2015 IVDLGPEAGAD
-2025 AGGDLVACGTPEQ
+2025 GGKIVAFGTPEQ
-2038 VAKNRVSRTAPFLQK
+2038 VAKNRTSRTAPFLRKTLAQSGANRQK
-2053 VLNQSATRVFST
+2053 

>member
-1 VGSKTGIRQSFA
+1 MGSKVAKKERVLASA
-13 APARNDCVEI
+13 ATDCVEI

-30 LKGIDLDLPLG
+30 LKGIDVDLPLG

-94 GIPPAIAIEQA
+94 GIPPAIAIEQS

-117 MTEINDYLKLLW
+117 MTEINDYLKLFW
-129 PHVAKAFCPNCG
+129 PRVAHAFCPNCG

-155 ILQDCAGKNVLITFW
+155 VFRLFADHPHLNPLPREGEEDAKRQVRVESNATKKTVLITFW
-170 VAVPPKTAPR
+170 ISVPAKTEPR
-180 AFFDFLQQQ
+180 VFFDFLRQQ
-189 GYLRVW
+189 GYLRIW
-195 IDNQVVR
+195 IDNKIAR
-202 ADVAEPA
+202 AD
-209 FGGQPLQVRTADAK
+209 
-223 HERGRRGRAIQPVGS
+223 S
-238 TGCPPGA
+238 
-245 ERTDPKIKRLG
+245 DPKIKRLG
-256 ARVQVIQDRIAIG
+256 ARVQVIQDRVAISD
-269 EENRARIA
+269 ETRARLV

-290 VNVIPV
+290 VNVMP
-296 EAGVSPAKSKN
+296 
-307 AADAAATTAMPFSIG
+307 TTENTEHRASNIERRSDRQSAIRNPQLAIEELPFSTG
-322 WHCAYCDLD
+322 WHCAHCDLD

-337 GLLSFNNP
+337 GLFSFNNP

-353 GFGRTISIDLNKAIP
+353 GFGRTIAIDLNKAIP
-368 DRRLSIKQGV
+368 DRSLSIKQGV
-378 VRVFRGAEFGESQKD
+378 VRVFRGVEFGESQKD
-393 LLRACAREEVDINV
+393 LLRACAREEIDIHV
-407 PFEELPEA
+407 PFEELPKA
-415 DQDFVIEGEK
+415 DQNFVINGEK
-425 RSGDYT
+425 RSGEYTDDDY
-431 EEDYEHDRWYG
+431 DNDRWYG

-463 SRYRAYIT
+463 SRYRAYTT
-471 CPRCKGGRYQPEALN
+471 CPSCNGGRFQPEALN
-486 YKISIKPEIRTPKS
+486 FKISTIRNPQS
-500 EIVLSLPEFQA
+500 AILLSLPEFQA
-511 LPISDAHDFLRNI
+511 LAISDARDFLS
-524 EIPAPN
+524 EIDLSTN
-530 KTAQMLRDEIC
+530 DSTARMLRDEIC
-541 ARLNYLCEVGVSY
+541 ARLNYLCEVGVGY

-578 GASLVNTLFVMDEP
+578 GTSLVNTLFVMDEP

-603 LVRVMRNLRDKGNT
+603 LVRVMHNLRNKGNT

-623 EEQIIRAADNLIDL
+623 EEQIIRAADNLIDI
-637 GPGRGEDGGELVW
+637 GPGRGESGGELMW
-650 NGPLDDFL
+650 SGALGEFL
-658 ARNGENVGSA
+658 AERSGQ
-668 GASPAVSHASRDT
+668 H
-681 GIIFGGAPKTALEGA
+681 A
-696 RAPQSLTRDYLTNRK
+696 RAPHSLTRDYLSRRK
-711 SIRFPKSRRDWT
+711 SIPIPKSRRRSA
-723 SSIKLVGARQHN
+723 SSIKINGAQQHN
-735 LKNIDVDLPLGVFAC
+735 LKNIDVDLPLGIFAC

-771 LRARGQSSDHQPSQ
+771 LRAKGQSSDQD
-785 SYGSAGEPG
+785 PG
-794 ACKSVIGAH
+794 ACKSVTGAH
-803 RIADVVMVDQLPL
+803 RINDVVMVDQAPL

-835 ELFAAR
+835 ELFAAQ
-841 PEAMAQGLTAG
+841 PEAMAQGLTTS
-852 AFSFNSGGGRCE
+852 AFSFNSGSGRCE
-864 RCSGTGYEKIEMQ
+864 RCSGTGFEKIEMQ

-884 RCAECEGKRFQP
+884 RCAECEGRRFQP
-896 HVLKVR
+896 HVLKV
-902 VQNKSI
+902 QMHGKSI
-908 HDVLELTV
+908 HDLLDLTV
-916 SEAIEFFA
+916 SEAIHFFA
-924 QIGETTIEPSLGAA
+924 QIGEEKKLSEPLS
-938 RPPLPGRERNEV
+938 
-950 RVGRATEISNGLKVL
+950 VL

-970 GYLRLGQPLNTLSGG
+970 GYLRLGQPLNTPSGG

-995 LTQTENV
+995 LAETENIEH
-1002 LPASAL
+1002 PTSNIQRPTNGDAL
-1008 DGLRRG
+1008 
-1014 ERSTPMNREQASNDQ
+1014 
-1029 NRNGEAIGN
+1029 GN

-1056 LLQLFQRLVDRGHS
+1056 LLRLFHRLVDRGHS

-1082 CADWIIDLG
+1082 CADRIVDLG
-1091 PEAGEAGGEV
+1091 PEAGDQGGEV
-1101 VATGTPEEIA
+1101 VAVGTPEQIA
-1111 RVKHSHTGKFLRDV
+1111 KIENSHTGRFLRSV
-1125 LGKGSAGML
+1125 LSRSSKETRVIPSRETGEGPHKMSPKPERSFAQDDSVEL
-1134 PAVRGI
+1134 AR
-1140 LPRATQRAYA
+1140 
-1150 NDGNEFT
+1150 
-1157 LGAAE
+1157 AAE
-1162 KPSDSMPDGASRM
+1162 TAPRF
-1175 LALPNQRADGGRDG
+1175 RANGSNG
-1189 AIQIHGAREHNLKNI
+1189 AIAIHGAREHNLKNI
-1204 DIKIP
+1204 DVKIP

-1313 VAKQSVASI
+1313 VEKQSVAAI
-1322 VKQIEAAAN
+1322 VKQVETAAKHG
-1331 RAPVKVLAPL
+1331 PMKVLAPL

-1353 HWAERQGFDTLYVD
+1353 RWAERQGFDTLYID
-1367 GRLVPISHFRK
+1367 GAFVPIAQFRK
-1378 LERFIEHTIDVVVG
+1378 LERFKEHTIDVVVG
-1392 MIDRRRVVH
+1392 VVDAKRILK
-1401 ARDIVR
+1401 ARNLTQ

-1416 ARLLD
+1416 AHLLD
-1421 SKNRLTV
+1421 ARNRHTV
-1428 TSTEMSCPG
+1428 MSTEMSCPG

-1467 IWDRELQTAAN
+1467 IWDRDVQTGASA
-1478 RDGESLLENELAAER
+1478 DGESVLENELAAER
-1493 ESEWIEEGEARECP
+1493 EAEWIDEEEARECP

-1512 RLNAVARHVRV
+1512 RLNAVARYVRV
-1523 QGFTIDQFTNLSA
+1523 QGCTIDQFTNLSA
-1536 SEAARAIDRLK
+1536 SEAARKIDKLK
-1547 FKGAH
+1547 FRGTH
-1552 QTIAAGLLP
+1552 QTIAADLVP
-1561 EIQQRLL
+1561 EIQQRLR
-1568 FMEKVGLGYL
+1568 FMKKVGLGYL

-1619 HPRDNLRLLETLTAL
+1619 HPRDNLRLLDTLTAL

-1640 LVVVEHDD
+1640 LVVVEHDE
-1648 ETMRHADHIIDLG
+1648 ETMRRADHIVDLG

-1670 VVVSGTLRDIERTP
+1670 VVAAGNLRDIERDS

-1689 RCLKKP
+1689 RCLKTP
-1695 LCHPIRG
+1695 LRHPTRG
-1702 SRRSLPDTENWIEIR
+1702 SRRSLRDVENWIEVHGAR
-1717 SACAN
+1717 AN
-1722 NLKGIDVRFPVGRLS
+1722 NLKDLDVRFPIGRLS

-1752 NVIWPAVCEQLK
+1752 EVLWPAVRDELE

-1772 DLFKLVSGAEE
+1772 ALFKLVSGAQE

-1800 STPGTYVKVFD
+1800 STPGTYIKVFD
-1811 EIRGLYAQLPVSRV
+1811 EIRNLYAQLPVSRV

-1842 ETCKGQGAIKLE
+1842 ESCKGHGVIKLE

-1886 IGDVMEMTIEEAAQ
+1886 IGDVMEMTIEEAAE

-1907 IARPLSLLLDTGLGY
+1907 IARALSLLVDTGLGY

-1947 RGVGRAADERIRKMR
+1947 RGVNRAANERIRKMR

-1976 GLHMADIELLLN
+1976 GLHMADVSLLLN

-2015 IVDLGPEAGD
+2015 IVDLGPEAG
-2025 AGGDLVACGTPEQ
+2025 AEGGEVVVTGTPEA
-2038 VAKNRVSRTAPFLQK
+2038 VARNRTSRTAPFLRK
-2053 VLNQSATRVFST
+2053 ALKLSAAKKTPSS

>member
-1 VGSKTGIRQSFA
+1 VGSKI
-13 APARNDCVEI
+13 ARTELLRASIAKDRIEV

-30 LKGIDLDLPLG
+30 LKGIDVDLPLG
-41 KLTVV
+41 QLTVV

-129 PHVAKAFCPNCG
+129 PRFSQAFCPSCG
-141 REIRPETAQSIADQ
+141 RQIRQETAQSIAGQ
-155 ILQDCAGKNVLITFW
+155 VLHTCAGKTILVTFW
-170 VAVPPKTAPR
+170 VAVPPKTEPR
-180 AFFDFLQQQ
+180 KFFEFLQQQ

-195 IDNQVVR
+195 IDRQIVR
-202 ADVAEPA
+202 VDADQKV
-209 FGGQPLQVRTADAK
+209 T
-223 HERGRRGRAIQPVGS
+223 
-238 TGCPPGA
+238 
-245 ERTDPKIKRLG
+245 RLG
-256 ARVQVIQDRIAIG
+256 PRVQVIQDRIVISN
-269 EENRARIA
+269 ENRARLI
-277 EAIETALRFGKGK
+277 EAIETALRFGKGR
-290 VNVIPV
+290 VNIISPPENAQHSPV
-296 EAGVSPAKSKN
+296 TGHEF
-307 AADAAATTAMPFSIG
+307 PFSTG
-322 WHCAYCDLD
+322 WHCAHCDID
-331 IRPPTP
+331 IRPPTA
-337 GLLSFNNP
+337 GLFSFNNP

-353 GFGRTISIDLNKAIP
+353 GFGRTIAIDLNKAIP
-368 DRRLSIKQGV
+368 DRSLSIKQGV

-393 LLRACAREEVDINV
+393 LLRACAREEIDVNV
-407 PFEELPEA
+407 PFEELPKA
-415 DQDFVIEGEK
+415 DQEFVIEGEK
-425 RSGDYT
+425 RSGKYT
-431 EEDYEHDRWYG
+431 DEDYENDRWYG

-463 SRYRAYIT
+463 SRYRSYVT
-471 CPRCKGGRYQPEALN
+471 CPKCNGGRYQPEALN
-486 YKISIKPEIRTPKS
+486 YKIGAEIGIRNSKCENRLT
-500 EIVLSLPEFQA
+500 LPAFQA
-511 LPISDAHDFLRNI
+511 LCISDARDLLGAI
-524 EIPAPN
+524 EIPPN
-530 KTAQMLRDEIC
+530 DSTARMLSDEVC
-541 ARLNYLCEVGVSY
+541 ARLNYLCEVGVGY

-592 SIGLHPRDVGQ
+592 SIGLHPRDVGR
-603 LVRVMRNLRDKGNT
+603 LVRVMHNLRDKGNT

-623 EEQIIRAADNLIDL
+623 EEQIIRAADNLIDI
-637 GPGRGEDGGELVW
+637 GPGRGEHGGELVW
-650 NGPLDDFL
+650 NGPLEQFV
-658 ARNGENVGSA
+658 NGA
-668 GASPAVSHASRDT
+668 GASARRTSDRGWREKAS
-681 GIIFGGAPKTALEGA
+681 IP
-696 RAPQSLTRDYLTNRK
+696 SLTREYLTNRK
-711 SIRFPKSRRDWT
+711 SIPIPTSRRRFT
-723 SSIKLVGARQHN
+723 SSIGINGARQHN
-735 LKNIDVDLPLGVFAC
+735 LKCIDVDLPLGVFTC

-771 LRARGQSSDHQPSQ
+771 RVMKGQSADQE
-785 SYGSAGEPG
+785 AGL
-794 ACKSVIGAH
+794 CKSITGAH
-803 RIADVVMVDQLPL
+803 RVRDVIMIDQAPL

-821 STPILYLGLFDRVR
+821 STPLLYLGLYDRVR
-835 ELFAAR
+835 ELFAGQEQAIS
-841 PEAMAQGLTAG
+841 QGFTAG
-852 AFSFNSGGGRCE
+852 TFSFNSGSGRCE

-884 RCAECEGKRFQP
+884 RCAECEGKRFQSD
-896 HVLKVR
+896 VLKI
-902 VQNKSI
+902 QLHGKSI
-908 HDVLELTV
+908 HDLLKLTV
-916 SEAIEFFA
+916 SEAIVFFA
-924 QIGETTIEPSLGAA
+924 QIGENKSLSD
-938 RPPLPGRERNEV
+938 PLG
-950 RVGRATEISNGLKVL
+950 VL

-985 ESQRLKLVRH
+985 ESQRLKLVSH
-995 LTQTENV
+995 LAETKNSQREN
-1002 LPASAL
+1002 
-1008 DGLRRG
+1008 GK
-1014 ERSTPMNREQASNDQ
+1014 TT
-1029 NRNGEAIGN
+1029 GN

-1046 TGLHFDDVAM
+1046 TGLHFDDVAI
-1056 LLQLFQRLVDRGHS
+1056 LLRLFQRLVEGGHS

-1082 CADWIIDLG
+1082 CADWIVDLG
-1091 PEAGEAGGEV
+1091 PEAGDDGGAV
-1101 VATGTPEEIA
+1101 VAVGTPEQIA
-1111 RVKHSHTGKFLRDV
+1111 KIEKSQTGRFLR
-1125 LGKGSAGML
+1125 SAL
-1134 PAVRGI
+1134 SESR
-1140 LPRATQRAYA
+1140 
-1150 NDGNEFT
+1150 
-1157 LGAAE
+1157 GAALLSISGR
-1162 KPSDSMPDGASRM
+1162 KDGDGFHKTSGEMERSFAYVEDDGVKLGRAAETAPRF
-1175 LALPNQRADGGRDG
+1175 LADGGNG
-1189 AIQIHGAREHNLKNI
+1189 AIRVHGAREHNLKNI
-1204 DIKIP
+1204 DVKIP
-1209 REQLVVITG
+1209 REQMVVITG

-1313 VAKQSVASI
+1313 VEKQSLAAI
-1322 VKQIEAAAN
+1322 AKQIESTAK
-1331 RAPVKVLAPL
+1331 RGSIRVLAPL
-1341 VKARKGFHTDVA
+1341 VKARKGFHTEVA
-1353 HWAERQGFDTLYVD
+1353 RWAERQGFDTLYVD
-1367 GRLVPISHFRK
+1367 ESLVPVSHFRK
-1378 LERFIEHTIDVVVG
+1378 LERFKEHTIDVVVG
-1392 MIDRRRVVH
+1392 LIDRKRI
-1401 ARDIVR
+1401 AESRDIIR

-1421 SKNRLTV
+1421 SKNKLTV
-1428 TSTEMSCPG
+1428 VSTEMSCPN

-1467 IWDRELQTAAN
+1467 IFDPDLQTAADS
-1478 RDGESLLENELAAER
+1478 DGESVLESELAAER
-1493 ESEWIEEGEARECP
+1493 ESEWIEEGEARDCP

-1512 RLNAVARHVRV
+1512 RLNAVACHVRV
-1523 QGFTIDQFTNLSA
+1523 QGYTIDQFTNLSA
-1536 SEAARAIDRLK
+1536 TEAAHSVEKLK
-1547 FKGAH
+1547 FRGTH
-1552 QTIAAGLLP
+1552 QTIAAGLMP
-1561 EIQQRLL
+1561 EIQQRLR

-1619 HPRDNLRLLETLTAL
+1619 HPRDNLRLLDTLTAL

-1640 LVVVEHDD
+1640 LIIVEHDE
-1648 ETMRHADHIIDLG
+1648 ETMRRADHIVDLG

-1670 VVVSGTLRDIERTP
+1670 VVASGTLRDVERNP
-1684 NSETA
+1684 KSETA
-1689 RCLKKP
+1689 RCLKAP
-1695 LCHPIRG
+1695 PRHPIRG
-1702 SRRSLPDTENWIEIR
+1702 SRRSLRTVDDWIKIR
-1717 SACAN
+1717 GARAN
-1722 NLKGIDVRFPVGRLS
+1722 NLKNIDVRFPIGRLS

-1752 NVIWPAVCEQLK
+1752 EVIWPAVSEQLK

-1772 DLFKLVSGAEE
+1772 DLFKLVSGAHQ
-1783 IEAVYE
+1783 IEAIYE

-1800 STPGTYVKVFD
+1800 STPGTYIKVFD
-1811 EIRGLYAQLPVSRV
+1811 EIRNLYAQLPVSRV

-1835 NAEGGRC
+1835 NTEGGRC
-1842 ETCKGQGAIKLE
+1842 ETCKGQGLIKLE
-1854 MNFLPSSYVPCE
+1854 MNFLPRSYVPCE
-1866 DCHGRRYNPQTL
+1866 DCGGKRYNPQTL
-1878 EVLYNEKS
+1878 EILYNDKS
-1886 IGDVMEMTIEEAAQ
+1886 IGDIMEMTIEEAAQ

-1907 IARPLSLLLDTGLGY
+1907 IARPLSLLVDTGLGY

-1947 RGVGRAADERIRKMR
+1947 RGVSRAANERIRKMR

-2015 IVDLGPEAGD
+2015 IVDLGPEAGTD
-2025 AGGDLVACGTPEQ
+2025 GGEVVVCGTPEQ
-2038 VAKNRVSRTAPFLQK
+2038 VAKNRVSRTAPFLRK
-2053 VLNQSATRVFST
+2053 ILNSSHAKTAR

>member
-1 VGSKTGIRQSFA
+1 VGSKTASTEHLRVPVA
-13 APARNDCVEI
+13 TDCIEI

-30 LKGIDLDLPLG
+30 LKRIDVDLPLG
-41 KLTVV
+41 QLTVV

-129 PHVAKAFCPNCG
+129 PRIAGAFCPSCS
-141 REIRPETAQSIADQ
+141 REIRPETAQSITNQ
-155 ILQDCAGKNVLITFW
+155 IFAQFSSCHSERSKPKVNEVEESLTSSEISRDPSTPLRSARDDKERALVTVLVTFW
-170 VAVPPKTAPR
+170 VAVPPKTEPR
-180 AFFDFLQQQ
+180 KFFEFLQQQ

-195 IDNQVVR
+195 IDNQIVR
-202 ADVAEPA
+202 VDADQK
-209 FGGQPLQVRTADAK
+209 F
-223 HERGRRGRAIQPVGS
+223 
-238 TGCPPGA
+238 
-245 ERTDPKIKRLG
+245 KRLG
-256 ARVQVIQDRIAIG
+256 ARVQVIQDRITIS
-269 EENRARIA
+269 EENRARLV

-290 VNVIPV
+290 INVVPISGRT
-296 EAGVSPAKSKN
+296 ESATARPAVAPYQS
-307 AADAAATTAMPFSIG
+307 AMPFSTG
-322 WHCAYCDLD
+322 WHCAHCDLD
-331 IRPPTP
+331 IRPPAP
-337 GLLSFNNP
+337 GLFSFNNP

-353 GFGRTISIDLNKAIP
+353 GFGRTIAIDLNKAIP
-368 DRRLSIKQGV
+368 NRSLSIKQGV

-393 LLRACAREEVDINV
+393 LLRACARKEIDVNV
-407 PFEELPEA
+407 PFEELQKA

-431 EEDYEHDRWYG
+431 DEDYENDRWYG

-471 CPRCKGGRYQPEALN
+471 CPSCNGGRYQPEALN
-486 YKISIKPEIRTPKS
+486 YKIIAALDDRSSGARKTP
-500 EIVLSLPEFQA
+500 IQLTLPEFQA
-511 LPISDAHDFLRNI
+511 LSILDARDFLTAI
-524 EIPAPN
+524 EIPSN
-530 KTAQMLRDEIC
+530 DSTARMLGDEIC
-541 ARLNYLCEVGVSY
+541 ARLNYLCEVGVGY

-592 SIGLHPRDVGQ
+592 SIGLHPRDVGR
-603 LVRVMRNLRDKGNT
+603 LVRVMHNLRDKGNT

-623 EEQIIRAADNLIDL
+623 EEQIIRAADNLIDI
-637 GPGRGEDGGELVW
+637 GPGRGEQGGELVW
-650 NGPLDDFL
+650 NGTL
-658 ARNGENVGSA
+658 ANFVNGA
-668 GASPAVSHASRDT
+668 GAPSRRT
-681 GIIFGGAPKTALEGA
+681 ISGNRREGA
-696 RAPQSLTRDYLTNRK
+696 AAPSLTRDYLTNRK
-711 SIRFPKSRRDWT
+711 SIPVPTSRRRWT
-723 SSIKLVGARQHN
+723 SSIKVTGARQHN
-735 LKNIDVDLPLGVFAC
+735 LKNIEVDLPLGVFTC
-750 VTGVSGSGKSTLI
+750 VSGVSGSGKSTLI
-763 HDVLYRNL
+763 HEVLYRNL
-771 LRARGQSSDHQPSQ
+771 LIAKGQSSDQ
-785 SYGSAGEPG
+785 EPG
-794 ACKSVIGAH
+794 ACKSITGAH
-803 RIADVVMVDQLPL
+803 RIRDVIMVDQAPL

-821 STPILYLGLFDRVR
+821 STPLLYLGLYDRVR
-835 ELFAAR
+835 ELFAAQ
-841 PEAMAQGLTAG
+841 PEAMSQGLTAG
-852 AFSFNSGGGRCE
+852 SFSFNSGSGRCE

-884 RCAECEGKRFQP
+884 RCAECEGKRFQR
-896 HVLKVR
+896 HVLKV
-902 VQNKSI
+902 QLHGKSI
-908 HDVLELTV
+908 HDLLKLTV
-916 SEAIEFFA
+916 SEAIAFFA
-924 QIGETTIEPSLGAA
+924 QIGEDKSLSEPLG
-938 RPPLPGRERNEV
+938 
-950 RVGRATEISNGLKVL
+950 VL

-985 ESQRLKLVRH
+985 ESQRLKLVGH
-995 LTQTENV
+995 LAEKEN
-1002 LPASAL
+1002 AQRENGKA
-1008 DGLRRG
+1008 
-1014 ERSTPMNREQASNDQ
+1014 TPMNRKHATKV
-1029 NRNGEAIGN
+1029 GVGN

-1046 TGLHFDDVAM
+1046 TGLHFDDVTM
-1056 LLQLFQRLVDRGHS
+1056 LLRLFQRLVDRGHS

-1082 CADWIIDLG
+1082 CADWIVDLG
-1091 PEAGEAGGEV
+1091 PEAGNAGGDV
-1101 VATGTPEEIA
+1101 VAVGTPEQITKKEN
-1111 RVKHSHTGKFLRDV
+1111 SYTGKFLRRV
-1125 LGKGSAGML
+1125 VSSEAKRSREIPWRNQQGSSAGSL
-1134 PAVRGI
+1134 DAARD
-1140 LPRATQRAYA
+1140 
-1150 NDGNEFT
+1150 DGTE
-1157 LGAAE
+1157 LARAAE
-1162 KPSDSMPDGASRM
+1162 EAPRF
-1175 LALPNQRADGGRDG
+1175 QVHGRNS
-1189 AIQIHGAREHNLKNI
+1189 AIRVHGAREHNLKNI
-1204 DIKIP
+1204 DVKIP
-1209 REQLVVITG
+1209 REQMVVITG

-1313 VAKQSVASI
+1313 VERQSLAAIAKQTESTA
-1322 VKQIEAAAN
+1322 K
-1331 RAPVKVLAPL
+1331 RGPVRVLAPL
-1341 VKARKGFHTDVA
+1341 VKARKGFHTEVA
-1353 HWAERQGFDTLYVD
+1353 RWAERQGFDTLYVD
-1367 GRLVPISHFRK
+1367 GKLVPIPHFRK
-1378 LERFIEHTIDVVVG
+1378 LERFKEHTIDVVVG
-1392 MIDRRRVVH
+1392 VIDRKRI
-1401 ARDIVR
+1401 AETRDVVR

-1416 ARLLD
+1416 GRLLD

-1428 TSTEMSCPG
+1428 MSTEMSCPN

-1467 IWDRELQTAAN
+1467 IWDQDLQTAASP
-1478 RDGESLLENELAAER
+1478 DGESVLETELAAER
-1493 ESEWIEEGEARECP
+1493 ESEWIEEGEAHECP

-1523 QGFTIDQFTNLSA
+1523 QDYTIDQFTNLSA
-1536 SEAARAIDRLK
+1536 SEAARKVERLK
-1547 FKGAH
+1547 FRGTH
-1552 QTIAAGLLP
+1552 QTIAAGLVP
-1561 EIQQRLL
+1561 EIQQRLR

-1619 HPRDNLRLLETLTAL
+1619 HPRDNLRLLDTLTAL

-1640 LVVVEHDD
+1640 LIIVEHDE
-1648 ETMRHADHIIDLG
+1648 ETMRRADHIVDLG

-1670 VVVSGTLRDIERTP
+1670 VVATGTLRDVERNS

-1689 RCLKKP
+1689 RCLKIP
-1695 LCHPIRG
+1695 LQHPTRG
-1702 SRRSLPDTENWIEIR
+1702 SRRPLRDVEDWIEVR
-1717 SACAN
+1717 GARAN
-1722 NLKGIDVRFPVGRLS
+1722 NLKDIDVRFPVGRLS

-1752 NVIWPAVCEQLK
+1752 EIIWPAVRQQLK

-1772 DLFKLVSGAEE
+1772 DLFKLVSGAQE

-1811 EIRGLYAQLPVSRV
+1811 EIRNLYAQLPVSRV

-1842 ETCKGQGAIKLE
+1842 ETCKGQGVIKLE
-1854 MNFLPSSYVPCE
+1854 MNFLPRSYVPCE
-1866 DCHGRRYNPQTL
+1866 DCGGKRYNPQTL
-1878 EVLYNEKS
+1878 EVLYNDKS

-1907 IARPLSLLLDTGLGY
+1907 IARPLSLLVDTGLGY

-1947 RGVGRAADERIRKMR
+1947 RGVSRAADEQIRKMR
-1962 KPGSTLYL
+1962 RPGSTLYL

-1976 GLHMADIELLLN
+1976 GLHMADIELLFN

-2015 IVDLGPEAGD
+2015 IVDLGPEAGAD
-2025 AGGDLVACGTPEQ
+2025 GGEVVACGTPEQ
-2038 VAKNRVSRTAPFLQK
+2038 VAKNRVSRTAPFLRK
-2053 VLNQSATRVFST
+2053 ALNTSRAKPALSS